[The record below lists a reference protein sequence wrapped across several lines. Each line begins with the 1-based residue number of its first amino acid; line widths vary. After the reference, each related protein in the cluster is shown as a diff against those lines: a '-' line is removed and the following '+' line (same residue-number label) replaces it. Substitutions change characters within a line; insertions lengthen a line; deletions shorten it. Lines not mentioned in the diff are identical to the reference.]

1 MFASRSGINA
11 PSHVEHTVVYDRLV
25 VSKYTLYNVSKCSS
39 LRVVGLARKS
49 LVSSNVV
56 SLNAP

>member
-11 PSHVEHTVVYDRLV
+11 LSHVEHTVVHDRLV
-25 VSKYTLYNVSKCSS
+25 VSKYILYVSKCSS
-39 LRVVGLARKS
+39 LLVVKLARKS
-49 LVSSNVV
+49 LVPSNVV